1 MENSREKFKA
11 AFPDEHSLI
20 VALHSKNLMH
30 AWEGAAIAI
39 DNGAHGIALVT
50 HIVSPEYGAYI
61 ASVLKEKYPY
71 HKIILNILQREPQKI
86 FETIKDTKIDAI
98 WTDNAR
104 IPGIDRV
111 DEHDNSAEK
120 LLQRQQEQDTNILY
134 FGGLDFKHQK
144 KLSPEEYPFAIQQAK
159 KYLDVIT
166 TSGSATWVSADAQKV
181 KHIKQLAGSHPVGLA
196 SGVTAENIHEYIAN
210 TDISIVASGI
220 SHDYRNLDTKK
231 VAELA
236 QKIKIYNR
244 KMERKHFEAATLQK
258 YNMQTAT
265 ELYKFFQT
273 GEVINIGMHPEF
285 SEEQQKLSNLYPS
298 PFTLDNIRYAS
309 VEAFWMSIKYPEWD
323 PRRVEIRELS
333 GLAAKKSGKDAK
345 DIKTLHYQGK
355 EIIVG
360 SSDHHAL
367 MKRAIRAKLEQ
378 NPDILNTLLDTGDKK
393 LTHIVFTRHE
403 NEKFILH
410 DSKTI
415 PGEIFAKIYTEL
427 REEFR
432 NK

>member
-1 MENSREKFKA
+1 
-11 AFPDEHSLI
+11 
-20 VALHSKNLMH
+20 MH

-71 HKIILNILQREPQKI
+71 HKIILNILQRKPQKT
-86 FETIKDTKIDAI
+86 FETIKGTKIDGI
-98 WTDNAR
+98 WTDNAM

-111 DEHDNSAEK
+111 DEHDDSADK
-120 LLQRQQEQDTNILY
+120 LLQRQQEQDTDILY

-181 KHIKQLAGSHPVGLA
+181 KNIKQLAGSHPVGLA
-196 SGVTAENIHEYIAN
+196 SGVTAQNIHEYIHN
-210 TDISIVASGI
+210 TDVSIVASGI
-220 SHDYRNLDTKK
+220 SHDYRNLDPQKI
-231 VAELA
+231 AELA
-236 QKIKIYNR
+236 KIIQIYNR
-244 KMERKHFEAATLQK
+244 KMERKHFEAKILDQYK
-258 YNMQTAT
+258 MNSAT
-265 ELYKFFQT
+265 ELYNFFQT
-273 GEVINIGMHPEF
+273 GEMINIGMHPEF
-285 SEEQQKLSNLYPS
+285 SEEQKKLSNLYPS
-298 PFTLDNIRYAS
+298 PFILDDIRYAS
-309 VEAFWMSIKYPEWD
+309 VEAFWMSIKYPEND
-323 PRRVEIRELS
+323 PRRNQIRELS
-333 GLAAKKSGKDAK
+333 GMNAKKSGNDAK
-345 DIKTLHYQGK
+345 NIKEIYYNGET
-355 EIIVG
+355 IIVG
-360 SSDHHAL
+360 SADHHAL

-378 NPDILNTLLDTGDKK
+378 NPDILKTLLDTGDKK

-415 PGEIFAKIYTEL
+415 PGEVFAKIYEEL
-427 REEFR
+427 RDEFR
-432 NK
+432 KK